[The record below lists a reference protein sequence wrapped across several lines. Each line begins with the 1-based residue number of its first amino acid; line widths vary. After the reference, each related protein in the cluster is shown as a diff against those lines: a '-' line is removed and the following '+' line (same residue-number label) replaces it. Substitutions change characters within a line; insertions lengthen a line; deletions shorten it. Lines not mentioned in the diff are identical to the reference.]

1 MELNFTKDG
10 NAYVAEFEA
19 SGDFNVHIETAE
31 ECTLN
36 VFQRTGSSGAFAQ
49 VESVGLRAFD
59 RVKDVDF
66 SGSVYPKTIQIRLV
80 VNPSV
85 ATVTF
90 A

>member
-10 NAYVAEFEA
+10 NAYVAEFEV

-36 VFQRTGSSGAFAQ
+36 VFQRTGSTGAFAQ
-49 VESVGLRAFD
+49 VEDVRLKGFN
-59 RVKDVDF
+59 RVKDVDIE
-66 SGSVYPKTIQIRLV
+66 GPLLPKTIQIRLV